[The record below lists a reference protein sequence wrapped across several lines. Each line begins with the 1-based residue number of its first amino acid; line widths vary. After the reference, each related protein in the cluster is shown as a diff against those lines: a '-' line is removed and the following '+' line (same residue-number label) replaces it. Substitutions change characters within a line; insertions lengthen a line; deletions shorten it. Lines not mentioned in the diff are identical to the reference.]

1 MKQSAAPVSS
11 LISVLSYQ
19 TLVILD
25 MCTNITFDALQIFQ
39 KQNGFPDAFYILRFQ
54 KRDVREGM
62 TQMLPPA

>member
-1 MKQSAAPVSS
+1 MNHMAAPVSS

-39 KQNGFPDAFYILRFQ
+39 KPNGFPDAFYILRFQ

>member
-1 MKQSAAPVSS
+1 MKHMAAPVSS

-39 KQNGFPDAFYILRFQ
+39 KPNGFPDAFYILRFQ

>member
-1 MKQSAAPVSS
+1 MKHMAAPVSS